1 MTILLTPMRP
11 DRFPRHLQPPAEIPG
26 ITADRVIPRH
36 ADSPQ
41 EPEPAQQIHAIR
53 TDRQLRPPGR
63 LQMAEISSGRP
74 DARAARVKQPVRLP
88 PIPRGDQPARQRH
101 HQPSQIPARFL
112 LLDHDR
118 RL

>member
-26 ITADRVIPRH
+26 ITTNRMIPRH

-63 LQMAEISSGRP
+63 LQMTEIGSGRRH
-74 DARAARVKQPVRLP
+74 AQAVRVGQPVWLP
-88 PIPRGDQPARQRH
+88 PIPSGDQPARERH
-101 HQPSQIPARFL
+101 HQPSQIPARLL